1 VVAPAEEASER
12 EAPVPELCPG
22 REVGWIFK
30 NGDAVAVERQGDRRR
45 AGPPRIPPMGDE

>member
-1 VVAPAEEASER
+1 MDTWAEEGTEL

-30 NGDAVAVERQGDRRR
+30 NGDAVAVERLPGVSPLR
-45 AGPPRIPPMGDE
+45 DE

>member
-1 VVAPAEEASER
+1 MVAPAEEVPER
-12 EAPVPELCPG
+12 EVPVPELCPG

-45 AGPPRIPPMGDE
+45 AGPPRTPRPQDE